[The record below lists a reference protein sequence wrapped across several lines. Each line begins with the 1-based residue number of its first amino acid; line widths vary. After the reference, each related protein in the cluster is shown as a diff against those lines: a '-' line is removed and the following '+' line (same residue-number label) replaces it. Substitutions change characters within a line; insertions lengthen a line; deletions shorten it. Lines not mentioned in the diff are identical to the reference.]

1 MAAGTRT
8 NGRPARPGRKYTRG
22 DWQDF
27 VRTGPGTLAGRYLRT
42 FWHPVCRSEE
52 LEPGRTRPIRIMGED
67 FTLYRAQSGAPHVLA
82 FRCAHRG
89 TQLTAGWVEGDDLR
103 CYYHGWK
110 YSPSGECLE
119 QPGEPEP
126 FCEKIRIRG
135 CPTQEYIGLIF
146 AYFGEGDPPPLP
158 RYAEIEQGEGLLEN
172 WYEEWPV
179 NYFNRLENAPDTVH
193 VPFVHYQLGGR
204 ENLPRLLEAEET
216 EYGLELTSPGSD
228 RQGIRFHMPNMNY
241 FYSPPKER
249 SLETGPRPAFMWR
262 VPVDDTNHLVFGA
275 QRVQVFGGNVETYL
289 ERRREAQRL
298 QQEIPMLEVA
308 QAVLA
313 GKVTTD
319 HIVKTRWWDINSV
332 QDMVTLL
339 GQGPVADREREH
351 LGHEDV
357 GVILLRQLYVRELR
371 ALAERRPLK
380 QWTRPGL

>member
-1 MAAGTRT
+1 MPAAATT
-8 NGRPARPGRKYTRG
+8 ANGPPARAGSRKRARA

-27 VRTGPGTLAGRYLRT
+27 VHTGPGKLAGSYLRT
-42 FWHPVCRSEE
+42 FWQPVGRAQD
-52 LEPGRTRPIRIMGED
+52 LEAGRARPIRIMGED
-67 FTLYRAQSGAPHVLA
+67 FTLYRGQTGTPHVLA

-110 YSPSGECLE
+110 YDSGGHCLE

-126 FCEKIRIRG
+126 FCQKIRIRA

-146 AYFGEGDPPPLP
+146 AYFGEGNPPPMP
-158 RYAEIEQGEGLLEN
+158 RYGEIENGQGLLEN

-204 ENLPRLLEAEET
+204 ENLPRRLEARET
-216 EYGLELTSPGSD
+216 EYGLELSSPGPG
-228 RQGIRFHMPNMNY
+228 RQRLRFHMPNMNY

-249 SLETGPRPAFMWR
+249 SLETGARPAFMWR
-262 VPVDDTNHLVFGA
+262 VPVDDENHLVFGA
-275 QRVQVFGGNVETYL
+275 QRVQVFGEAVETYV
-289 ERRREAQRL
+289 ERRHAAERL
-298 QQEIPMLEVA
+298 QEEAPMVEVA

-339 GQGPVADREREH
+339 GQGSVADREHGCPRS
-351 LGHEDV
+351 
-357 GVILLRQLYVRELR
+357 
-371 ALAERRPLK
+371 
-380 QWTRPGL
+380 